1 MRILIMDAG
10 RGTRGPK
17 VALWREKLGLAA
29 DDDVALLTW
38 QAPAEPLPVVAHL
51 VAGPALHLGREPR
64 AQLVAGQAGAA
75 IAQAGRAGRGRP
87 GGLEAR
93 IEAAESTVL
102 ADEPSEQFA
111 DADALAV
118 TDIERAPRVGDD
130 VGAEVDGGPGGAQ
143 GAGGTGGA
151 DGAGGPGGADGAGDD
166 SPDTSPGL
174 GDLPRRH
181 PRRLAHGL
189 RWRGN
194 RLRRQTRRR
203 YRRGRAQVAAVGE
216 LPSRAVR
223 SVLRLRGSGVPN
235 EFALAV
241 WGSKEAARLF
251 AGADVVVPV
260 DELSQRA
267 AWVLAQRVE
276 GPDVVV
282 TFHAATRVI
291 ARRRAAG

>member
-17 VALWREKLGLAA
+17 IALWREKLRLAA

-64 AQLVAGQAGAA
+64 AQAVAGRVVAGHVV
-75 IAQAGRAGRGRP
+75 AGRAAAGSGDPGRP
-87 GGLEAR
+87 GELDAQV
-93 IEAAESTVL
+93 EAAESTVL

-118 TDIERAPRVGDD
+118 TDVEDER
-130 VGAEVDGGPGGAQ
+130 
-143 GAGGTGGA
+143 GA
-151 DGAGGPGGADGAGDD
+151 DGGLAGD
-166 SPDTSPGL
+166 SPDASAAL
-174 GDLPRRH
+174 DRLRRRH
-181 PRRLAHGL
+181 PRRVAHGL
-189 RWRGN
+189 RWRTN
-194 RLRRQTRRR
+194 KLRLRARRR

-241 WGSKEAARLF
+241 FGSKEAARLF

-267 AWVLAQRVE
+267 AWVLARRVE

-291 ARRRAAG
+291 ERRRAASGG